1 MPVQCK
7 MYFLLHHTL
16 YSIYVRVLHVVRVL
30 LGKEGVTCLCRR
42 SQVFSLQVPKPV
54 IYILRPDLAFYA
66 RDFFKIANCHVIS
79 KIWPYAVLCGS
90 MIRIHLIINVCLHR

>member
-1 MPVQCK
+1 

-16 YSIYVRVLHVVRVL
+16 YSIYVCVLHVVTAL
-30 LGKEGVTCLCRR
+30 LGEEGVTCLCRR

-54 IYILRPDLAFYA
+54 IYMLRADLAFYA
-66 RDFFKIANCHVIS
+66 RDFFFFIANCHVIS
-79 KIWPYAVLCGS
+79 KIWPYAVLCDS